1 MGVADTGYTA
11 LGVIVVVSDCMR
23 VDIVTVVGSARKMVA
38 VLQRVVPNF
47 AAVPDAHTL
56 ALTMAAASHM
66 MKEHRK
72 Q

>member
-38 VLQRVVPNF
+38 VLQPVVPNF

-56 ALTMAAASHM
+56 ALTMAASRM